1 MHVTEFHHI
10 GHESVLREDEDTVL
24 SSKSHVNLPN
34 YLFFLMCVQN
44 RNLNKTKH
52 LFFPL
57 VPKTKISKWISA
69 GKDLCFLSTFVPVL
83 LCYMSAKWS
92 DWVELMDTAAWCFP
106 QRHSLS
112 CFSVLFSWVWC
123 TACCRGAL
131 ASDPRQPRS
140 SGRPSS
146 RSWSWSWPADWP
158 WGSAPAPTAPRPWAA
173 RRASHHLPE
182 NHTTQYIDP
191 PPTLFPF
198 IPQLVLPPKR
208 NTSAPP
214 AITHCL
220 RQHHFNGLG
229 WQMCGNRS
237 LWL

>member
-1 MHVTEFHHI
+1 MDQCRKRFVSSF
-10 GHESVLREDEDTVL
+10 SV
-24 SSKSHVNLPN
+24 
-34 YLFFLMCVQN
+34 
-44 RNLNKTKH
+44 
-52 LFFPL
+52 
-57 VPKTKISKWISA
+57 
-69 GKDLCFLSTFVPVL
+69 STFVPVL

-220 RQHHFNGLG
+220 IQHHFNGLG
-229 WQMCGNRS
+229 WQMCRNRS